1 MQDDDQR
8 SGRLLGRREMLRL
21 LGLSGAALLAGRPVP
36 AATAMEQE
44 TLIGHTNP
52 PSCIARPELTEGP
65 YFVDERLERSDLR
78 SDPLDGSVKEG
89 ARLDLAIRV
98 SRLDGRDCAALAGAQ
113 VDIWHCD
120 ALGVYS
126 DVSDR
131 GFGRTKGKKF
141 LRGYQFTDADGLAR
155 FTTVYPGW
163 YRGRAVHIH
172 FKIRTPKLNR
182 HYDFTSQFFFDEA
195 LSQRI
200 YTQTPYAGK
209 GAGGMLGNERDSI
222 YRESGGRTVLKVT
235 ERAGVYSAPFEIGLQ
250 LS

>member
-141 LRGYQFTDADGLAR
+141 LRGYQFTD
-155 FTTVYPGW
+155 
-163 YRGRAVHIH
+163 VHIH

>member
-1 MQDDDQR
+1 M
-8 SGRLLGRREMLRL
+8 LGRREVLRL
-21 LGLSGAALLAGRPVP
+21 LGLSGAALLAGRAVRADAPM
-36 AATAMEQE
+36 AAEQE
-44 TLIGHTNP
+44 TLIGHTDL

-65 YFVDERLERSDLR
+65 YFVDEGLERSDLR
-78 SDPLDGSVKEG
+78 SDPADGSVKEG
-89 ARLDLAIRV
+89 ARLALAIRV
-98 SRLDGRDCAALAGAQ
+98 SHLDGHKCAALAGAQ

-131 GFGRTKGKKF
+131 SFGRTRGKKF
-141 LRGYQFTDADGLAR
+141 LRGYQLTNGDGFAR
-155 FTTVYPGW
+155 FTTIYPGW

-195 LSQRI
+195 LSKRI
-200 YTQTPYAGK
+200 YTQTPYAVQ
-209 GAGGMLGNERDSI
+209 GAGGMLGNERDFI

-235 ERAGVYSAPFEIGLQ
+235 ENDGVYSAPFAIGLQ
-250 LS
+250 LP